1 MVTGRAG
8 QSCADACVAAA
19 TASTAM
25 KNLVVD
31 IRFPPALV
39 LFGDD
44 AIHARICFDAY

>member
-1 MVTGRAG
+1 MVTGRVG

-31 IRFPPALV
+31 IQFPPALV
-39 LFGDD
+39 LIGDN
-44 AIHARICFDAY
+44 AIHARICLGAF